1 MKLKHIHIST
11 IKPSIYNPPVRTNSG
26 AGIAG
31 LREDIKQRGLIEP
44 LTIDKNNVLIN
55 GHRRFRCIVELNW
68 KKVSVI
74 QHDVEQTVTDEY
86 FNATNE
92 HTLMMNG
99 AQYLWRYMNK
109 AVIPVKYLN
118 KYIKPL
124 EKWLGK
130 KAAWGI
136 FRELIKRNLSPA
148 GIHTVMKL
156 YREYTGLSTQTQM
169 KKLVYYMLFVESI
182 MKTKHAMYN
191 FIPKKQLIKCIEDRK
206 QLQPVYIKPGSLEL
220 EEKPSLKFT

>member
-1 MKLKHIHIST
+1 MELKSVNISV
-11 IKPSIYNPPVRTNSG
+11 IKPSIYNPPIRTTSSSS
-26 AGIAG
+26 IAG

-55 GHRRFRCIVELNW
+55 GHRRFRCVVELNW
-68 KKVSVI
+68 KKVNVI
-74 QHDVEQTVTDEY
+74 QHNIEQTVTDEY
-86 FNATNE
+86 FLSTNE
-92 HTLMMNG
+92 HTLRMNG

-109 AVIPVKYLN
+109 AIIPEQYLN

-124 EKWLGK
+124 EQWLGK

-148 GIHTVMKL
+148 SIHTVMKL
-156 YREYTGLSTQTQM
+156 YRDYTAQSTQVQM
-169 KKLVYYMLFVESI
+169 KKFAYYMLNVESI

-191 FIPKKQLIKCIEDRK
+191 FIPKKLLIKCVENRK
-206 QLQPVYIKPGSLEL
+206 KLETVYIKPGNLEL
-220 EEKPSLKFT
+220 NKVA

>member
-1 MKLKHIHIST
+1 MKLKSVNISS
-11 IKPSIYNPPVRTNSG
+11 IIPSIYNPPIRTTSSSS
-26 AGIAG
+26 ISG

-55 GHRRFRCIVELNW
+55 GHRRLRCIVELNW
-68 KKVSVI
+68 KKVNVI
-74 QHDVEQTVTDEY
+74 QHNIEQTTTDEY

-92 HTLMMNG
+92 YTQRMNG

-109 AVIPVKYLN
+109 AVVPITYLN

-124 EKWLGK
+124 EQWLGK

-136 FRELIKRNLSPA
+136 FRELIKRNSSPA
-148 GIHTVMKL
+148 SIHTVMSL
-156 YREYTGLSTQTQM
+156 YRDYTGLNTQTQM

-191 FIPKKQLIKCIEDRK
+191 FIPKKQLIKCVENRK
-206 QLQPVYIKPGSLEL
+206 QLKPVYIKPGNLEL
-220 EEKPSLKFT
+220 KKAA

>member
-1 MKLKHIHIST
+1 MELKSVNISS
-11 IKPSIYNPPVRTNSG
+11 IKPSVYNPPVRTTSSSS
-26 AGIAG
+26 ITG

-68 KKVSVI
+68 KKVNVI
-74 QHDVEQTVTDEY
+74 QHDIEQTVTDEY
-86 FNATNE
+86 FLSTNE
-92 HTLMMNG
+92 HTLRMNG

-109 AVIPVKYLN
+109 AIIPEKYLER
-118 KYIKPL
+118 YIKPL

-148 GIHTVMKL
+148 GIHTVMRL
-156 YREYTGLSTQTQM
+156 YRDYTGRSTQLQM
-169 KKLVYYMLFVESI
+169 KKFVYYMLYVESI

-191 FIPKKQLIKCIEDRK
+191 FIPKKQLIKCVENRK
-206 QLQPVYIKPGSLEL
+206 KLQPTYVKPGN
-220 EEKPSLKFT
+220 LKLDKVA